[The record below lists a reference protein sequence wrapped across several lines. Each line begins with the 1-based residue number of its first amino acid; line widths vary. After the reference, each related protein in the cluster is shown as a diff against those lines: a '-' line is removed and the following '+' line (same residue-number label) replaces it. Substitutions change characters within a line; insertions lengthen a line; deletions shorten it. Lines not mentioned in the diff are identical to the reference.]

1 MRPYLVVIIHVRQQY
16 MTEVSLR
23 CFKDASD
30 CRCDHLATSKILF
43 QIVGEASR
51 LDDQSISRLLDSHI
65 GEVNGKDRRKRDAAS
80 SDRGQNQAMP

>member
-1 MRPYLVVIIHVRQQY
+1 
-16 MTEVSLR
+16 
-23 CFKDASD
+23 
-30 CRCDHLATSKILF
+30 LF